1 MMRAVGRGAD
11 REGPT
16 KEERLA
22 PPPAGRRRGSK
33 RNGECCRGMRGAFVS
48 LLALALVVAGGA
60 SGAVSAASPKKPAVV
75 PDELIVGFN
84 AGVSETAQSDA
95 LAQAGA
101 TNKKAFKQIRAR
113 LVHGPGKKL
122 TEVEKALANDPRVA
136 YVEPNY
142 VVSTSVVP
150 NDPQFSQ
157 LWGMNN
163 TGQTGGTA
171 DADIDAPEAWDVETG
186 SPNVVVAVIDTGV
199 DFSHPDLAQQ
209 QWVNPGENCGSSDP
223 TISCAQR
230 SDGVDDDHDGYV
242 DDWRGWD
249 FLNHDND
256 PTDDNNHGTHVSGTI
271 GAVGNNG
278 VGVAGVDWNA
288 RIMALKFLGSNGS
301 GSDADAISA
310 VLYAADHGARVASNS
325 WGGAPFDQGLIDAIA
340 YGASKGM
347 LFVAAAGNDGVNMDV
362 SPEYPA
368 AFDSDALVSV
378 AATDSSDQMAYFSN
392 YGATTVDLAAPG
404 VGILSTTPGNTYQS
418 FSGTSMATP
427 HVSGAAALVMSH
439 FPGATLY
446 GTKALLMRSA
456 DPKSNLSGTS
466 VTGGRLNVFNAVS
479 CSSSPEVVLSA
490 PANGFAAGL
499 GDVVPIKVIGANCA
513 SAAGLGHVTVTVNGS
528 PVSLSAA
535 SPDNALYTGSYTAT
549 TSGAQT
555 VTATVSVGGST
566 ATQTVTGTAAAN
578 YTCTDVPD
586 SWVDARPGGKVPGG
600 ASDSDDGFTPLTITF
615 PFTYYGQTYTVVNVS
630 SNGFLTL
637 GSSAGADAF
646 GNTAIPNS
654 ASPNGVLAAFWDDL
668 NPASAGDVYAGV
680 AGSAPNRV
688 LYVEWYGVPHFNFG
702 PSGTA
707 TFEVSLHESTGE
719 IRYHWLDTDFGD
731 SRWDTGASATAGVER
746 ADGTM
751 GRQISYNQRLLTND
765 RAVSCT
771 PTTTPPP
778 SPPSITTTTLA
789 DATNTQGY
797 NASLAATGGTPPYAW
812 SIQSGALPNGLSLNS
827 STGALSGTPSASP
840 GAYTVTVR
848 VDDAALQNATKQLS
862 IDVADPLAVTTTS
875 LAGGIVGQ
883 PYSAGVA
890 SSGGKAPVSWS
901 VSTGSLPAG
910 LTLDGSGA
918 ITGTPSASGTSTFTV
933 QATDS
938 GTPARTATKSLSITV
953 LNVLTVT
960 TTSVPGGTV
969 ETAYSQ
975 TLSATGGQTPYTWS
989 LASGSGPLPPGLS
1002 LGASTGTISGTP
1014 TTVGSYSF
1022 TVQVADASQSDTQ
1035 ALSITVGSAPPPPLA
1050 ITTTSLPQGRVMTV
1064 YSANVTATGGTGSYT
1079 WTLASGSLPPGLSLT
1094 SGTPSARISGTPT
1107 KKGTFTFTL
1116 RVRDAAGTTVTRSFS
1131 ITINRRAFAP

>member
-1 MMRAVGRGAD
+1 MRR
-11 REGPT
+11 
-16 KEERLA
+16 
-22 PPPAGRRRGSK
+22 
-33 RNGECCRGMRGAFVS
+33 AFVS
-48 LLALALVVAGGA
+48 LLAVALVVVGGA
-60 SGAVSAASPKKPAVV
+60 SGAVSAAGPKKAKTV
-75 PDELIVGFN
+75 PDELIVGFKP
-84 AGVSETAQSDA
+84 GTSESAQSDA
-95 LAQAGA
+95 LARAGA
-101 TNKKAFKQIRAR
+101 TNKKAIKQIRAR
-113 LVHGPGKKL
+113 VVKGPEQKL
-122 TEVEKALANDPRVA
+122 TEIQKVLADDPRVA

-142 VVSTSVVP
+142 VVSTSGVP

-171 DADIDAPEAWDVETG
+171 DADIDAPEAWDLETG
-186 SPNVVVAVIDTGV
+186 SSNVVVAVIDTGV

-223 TISCAQR
+223 TIACPDR
-230 SDGVDDDHDGYV
+230 TDGVDDDNDGYV

-249 FLNHDND
+249 FINHDND

-310 VLYAADHGARVASNS
+310 VLYAADHGARIASNS
-325 WGGAPFDQGLIDAIA
+325 WGGAPFDQGLVDAIA

-368 AFDSDALVSV
+368 AFDSDALLSV
-378 AATDSSDQMAYFSN
+378 AATDANDQMAFFSN
-392 YGATTVDLAAPG
+392 YGARTVDLAAPG

-418 FSGTSMATP
+418 FSGTSMAAP

-446 GTKALLMRSA
+446 GTKALLMRSV
-456 DPKSNLSGTS
+456 DVKSSLSGTS
-466 VTGGRLNVFNAVS
+466 VTGGRLNVFNAMS
-479 CSSSPEVVLSA
+479 CSSSPEVILSA
-490 PANGFAAGL
+490 PANGFAVGL

-513 SAAGLGHVTVTVNGS
+513 SPAGLGHLTVTVNGS

-535 SPDNALYTGSYTAT
+535 SPDNALYTGSYTTT
-549 TSGAQT
+549 TSGPQT
-555 VTATVSVGGST
+555 VSASVSVGGST
-566 ATQTVTGTAAAN
+566 ATQTVSGTAAQN
-578 YTCTDVPD
+578 YSCADVPD
-586 SWVDARPGGKVPGG
+586 TWVDARAGGKVPGG
-600 ASDSDDGFTPLTITF
+600 ASDSDDGFTALNISF
-615 PFTYYGQTYTVVNVS
+615 PFTYYGQTYTVAYVS
-630 SNGFLTL
+630 SNGFLEL

-654 ASPNGVLAAFWDDL
+654 ATPNGVLAALWDDL
-668 NPASAGDVYAGV
+668 NPASSGDVYAGV
-680 AGSAPNRV
+680 GGSPPNRV
-688 LYVEWYGVPHFNFG
+688 LYVEWFNVPHFNIG

-731 SRWDTGASATAGVER
+731 TRWNLGSSATGGVER

-751 GRQISYNQRLLTND
+751 GRQISYNQAQLTTD

-771 PTTTPPP
+771 TTTTPPP

-789 DATNTQGY
+789 DATNTQAY
-797 NASLAATGGTPPYAW
+797 NASVAASGGTPPYAW
-812 SIQSGALPNGLSLNS
+812 SLQSGALPNGVSLDS
-827 STGALSGTPSASP
+827 STGALSGAPSAAP
-840 GAYTVTVR
+840 GSYTFIVR
-848 VDDAALQNATKQLS
+848 VDDSATQNATKQLS
-862 IDVADPLAVTTTS
+862 IDVADPLAVTTNS
-875 LAGGIVGQ
+875 LAGGVNGQ
-883 PYSAGVA
+883 SYSASLS

-901 VSTGSLPAG
+901 LARGLLPAG
-910 LTLDGSGA
+910 LTLGPSGT
-918 ITGTPSASGTSTFTV
+918 ISGTPSATGTSNVMV

-953 LNVLTVT
+953 VDPLVI
-960 TTSVPGGTV
+960 TTSSLPDGTV
-969 ETAYSQ
+969 GASYSQ
-975 TLSATGGQTPYTWS
+975 TVSASGGQMPYSWT

-1002 LGASTGTISGTP
+1002 LGASSGTISGTP
-1014 TTVGSYSF
+1014 TSAGSYSF
-1022 TVQVADASQSDTQ
+1022 TVQVADSSQSDTQ
-1035 ALSITVGSAPPPPLA
+1035 VLSITVGAAPPPAVA
-1050 ITTTSLPQGRVMTV
+1050 ITTTSLPQGRVGV
-1064 YSANVTATGGTGSYT
+1064 SYSATVTATGGTGGYT
-1079 WTLASGSLPPGLSLT
+1079 WTRASGNLPSGLSLT
-1094 SGTPSARISGTPT
+1094 SGTPSATISGTPT
-1107 KKGTFTFTL
+1107 KKGFFSFTL
-1116 RVRDAAGTTVTRSFS
+1116 RVRDAAGTTVTRTFS
-1131 ITINRRAFAP
+1131 ITIVRR